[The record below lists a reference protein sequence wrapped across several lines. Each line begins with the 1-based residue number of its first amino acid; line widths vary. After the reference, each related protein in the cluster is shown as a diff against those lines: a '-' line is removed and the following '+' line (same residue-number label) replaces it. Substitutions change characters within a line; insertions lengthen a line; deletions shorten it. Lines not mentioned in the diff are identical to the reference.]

1 MLPEMKRRPVAI
13 AIVLGP
19 LLGLACVAGRSSTGL
34 ISDPMLGSC
43 SGNVAVTIP
52 TSDCSATCS
61 GDVAYALCDGTK
73 YAMCGC
79 SVPPGFTVGSD
90 GGLNDGE
97 PISDGSVSPLDGQA
111 LGIGPCSGMVALAI
125 SSAECP
131 SLCAGS
137 IAYAL
142 CEGTSYSECA
152 CTVPKGYTLAVL
164 ESGLHEAGSESGAD
178 VDDEPDGPPS
188 DAHNG
193 D

>member
-1 MLPEMKRRPVAI
+1 M

-34 ISDPMLGSC
+34 ISDPMVGSC
-43 SGNVAVTIP
+43 SGNVAVVIP

-73 YAMCGC
+73 YEMCGC
-79 SVPPGFTVGSD
+79 SAPPGFTVVGSD
-90 GGLNDGE
+90 GGSNDGE
-97 PISDGSVSPLDGQA
+97 PIPDGNVSPLDGQA

-125 SSAECP
+125 PSAECP

-142 CEGTSYSECA
+142 CDGTSYSECA
-152 CTVPKGYTLAVL
+152 CTVPPGYKLAVL
-164 ESGLHEAGSESGAD
+164 ESGLPDAGSERGAD
-178 VDDEPDGPPS
+178 VEDDSDGPAS
-188 DAHNG
+188 DAHSG